1 MTICGTPLYSSPEL
15 LKKVGYSYKVDIW
28 AIGIICYELLVGR
41 TPFHAR
47 NLEDLVSKIDKGDY
61 FVNGKDEEMTV
72 ECALFLSQCLQS
84 DEMNRIDADY
94 LVVHPFLSLDLKQT
108 EIPKEAYTSGLAKKL
123 GKQFDIKSCQ

>member
-28 AIGIICYELLVGR
+28 AIGIICFELLMGR
-41 TPFHAR
+41 TPFHSR

-61 FVNGKDEEMTV
+61 FVNSKDEVMTV

-84 DEMNRIDADY
+84 DEMNRIDAD
-94 LVVHPFLSLDLKQT
+94 
-108 EIPKEAYTSGLAKKL
+108 
-123 GKQFDIKSCQ
+123 

>member
-28 AIGIICYELLVGR
+28 AIGIICYELLMGR

-61 FVNGKDEEMTV
+61 FINGKDEEMTV

-84 DEMNRIDADY
+84 DEMNRIDAD
-94 LVVHPFLSLDLKQT
+94 
-108 EIPKEAYTSGLAKKL
+108 
-123 GKQFDIKSCQ
+123 